1 MNKTMFENN
10 WKQIR
15 TRSTEWWSLLGE
27 FDLLKVDKVE
37 VKFDKY
43 ATLLRVK
50 YGYTSEQAKKEI
62 GIRMAQIGI
71 EQGNA
76 ATPLEPTEK
85 IKKRVKKTGL

>member
-15 TRSTEWWSLLGE
+15 TRSTEWWSLLSE
-27 FDLLKVDKVE
+27 YDLLKVDKVE

-50 YGYTSEQAKKEI
+50 YGYTSDQAKKEI
-62 GIRMAQIGI
+62 GIRLAQIGI
-71 EQGNA
+71 ESEKSVA
-76 ATPLEPTEK
+76 PLEPIVK
-85 IKKRVKKTGL
+85 IKKRLKT